1 MQGKRT
7 IHAKTVNARCTE
19 AHLTLYPSS
28 LRSASYR
35 QVRLT
40 GGYDLGGAPGH
51 LQHLPRTLTTTTFIK
66 ATKLPPPTCV
76 QPEGSHI
83 KPNPNTSHP
92 RPPPPSTPT
101 LHSRKRLCAQ
111 LFFAARDRLLRSFVA
126 CVNPNHLTGRPTNYK
141 LRVQLY
147 PELYSFERSLKSQPE
162 FRHPRVWASS

>member
-1 MQGKRT
+1 MVEKELQGKRT

-83 KPNPNTSHP
+83 KPNPNASHP
-92 RPPPPSTPT
+92 RPPPLDPNSSLAQAP
-101 LHSRKRLCAQ
+101 LCAAV
-111 LFFAARDRLLRSFVA
+111 LCRSRPFTKVVCRLR
-126 CVNPNHLTGRPTNYK
+126 
-141 LRVQLY
+141 
-147 PELYSFERSLKSQPE
+147 ESQSP
-162 FRHPRVWASS
+162 HWKAH